1 MKTYESLVDAI
12 DDLKEEGFT
21 HDFNAKGDCLECIA
35 LNLTLKPDDFE
46 VVKVVR
52 FEGMTDP
59 DDQSIL
65 YAIQAVDGTKGLLVN
80 GYGLYSDP
88 VSDKLM
94 AKLNIVH

>member
-12 DDLKEEGFT
+12 DGLKAKGYT

-35 LNLTLKPDDFE
+35 LNLMLNPEDFE
-46 VVKVVR
+46 VVEVIR

-65 YAIQAVDGTKGLLVN
+65 YAIQAADGTKGLLVN
-80 GYGLYSDP
+80 GYGLYTDP